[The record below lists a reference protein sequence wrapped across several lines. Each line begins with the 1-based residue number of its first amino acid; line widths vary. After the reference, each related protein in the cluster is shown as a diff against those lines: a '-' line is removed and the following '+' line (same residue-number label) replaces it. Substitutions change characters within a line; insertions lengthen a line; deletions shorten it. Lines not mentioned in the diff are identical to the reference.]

1 MFSDVTRDGLPGWPF
16 NELERALDAAA
27 TDSSQMPTFWA
38 VLLRSTLVAVAHMP
52 AESEPVDQRGF
63 PVIIFTADEGK
74 QAIVTF
80 TSMELARACITQP
93 VAIVDVPST
102 TLMDRLGEVS
112 LVLNPR
118 GPVAKELLPAEI
130 RAARQGVTYLEHNES
145 HIKWNIAADTK
156 VFFGAL
162 AEEPHELIEAVVSA
176 CRGDETVKAAYLS
189 GVCMPA
195 AGDTTAHPLIGIDAD
210 HFDASKAKV
219 SRAMGGWTAR
229 EKKPVD
235 FVDMRQPSGFANH
248 LRKSGKRIYKRGGWL
263 GGMFG

>member
-1 MFSDVTRDGLPGWPF
+1 MFVPFLNEGLQGWPF

-27 TDSSQMPTFWA
+27 ADSSKMPAFWE
-38 VLLRSTLVAVAHMP
+38 VLLRSSLAAVAHMP
-52 AESEPVDQRGF
+52 NEGDEATGQGGSRVM
-63 PVIIFTADEGK
+63 IFNADDGK
-74 QAIVTF
+74 QAVMAF
-80 TSMELARACITQP
+80 TSVEVARACILQP
-93 VAIVDVPST
+93 VAITETPAT
-102 TLMDRLGEVS
+102 MLMDYLGEIS
-112 LVLNPR
+112 LILNPS
-118 GPVAKELLPAEI
+118 GPVAKECSPAEI
-130 RAARQGVTYLEHNES
+130 RAARQGVT
-145 HIKWNIAADTK
+145 HIGKNQMHVAADTK

-219 SRAMGGWTAR
+219 SRAMGGWTSR

-235 FVDMRQPSGFANH
+235 FVDMRQPSEFASH